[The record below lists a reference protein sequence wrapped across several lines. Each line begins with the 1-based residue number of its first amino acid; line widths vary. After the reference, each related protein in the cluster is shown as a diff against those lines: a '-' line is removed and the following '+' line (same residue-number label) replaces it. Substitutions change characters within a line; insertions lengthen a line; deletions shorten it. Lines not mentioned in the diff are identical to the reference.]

1 MLFLHF
7 AYCLVTCHL
16 RVICCILNTNTDT
29 GIPLRMPC
37 HSTQSI
43 VEPWFGF
50 MRATFWSRAGLE
62 NMWWIWKCQVYAGAS
77 FNEFKENWPEKGWS
91 SCFEDGASCFKLYR
105 PSPGCA
111 IRCEKTAVLLAWWRP
126 SPCLS
131 WPFHTKDKGGREEA
145 PRVAERT
152 LRALWRGFLQHS
164 GIKWWRSGILSK
176 NKIIFFLNIAHGCPS
191 YWTHALADSLT
202 TQSWKDAVMS
212 LANLIWW
219 RS

>member
-1 MLFLHF
+1 MCRGCARVGTRMKYTPSPAAFCWRSLLWYVMSECHPPCWPKF
-7 AYCLVTCHL
+7 CRMVLVK
-16 RVICCILNTNTDT
+16 RDFFVFN
-29 GIPLRMPC
+29 PLV
-37 HSTQSI
+37 S
-43 VEPWFGF
+43 G
-50 MRATFWSRAGLE
+50 AFWSRAGLE

-77 FNEFKENWPEKGWS
+77 FNKFKENWPEKGWS

-152 LRALWRGFLQHS
+152 LRAYGVV
-164 GIKWWRSGILSK
+164 
-176 NKIIFFLNIAHGCPS
+176 S
-191 YWTHALADSLT
+191 YSTLE
-202 TQSWKDAVMS
+202 
-212 LANLIWW
+212 
-219 RS
+219 

>member
-1 MLFLHF
+1 MYGAFFDTLPDPAWVMWMGLKWTLLHF
-7 AYCLVTCHL
+7 AKGWSVLQVQLRFAVKFAVTCHVWVPSSL
-16 RVICCILNTNTDT
+16 LTEILPDGLSETRFFVFN
-29 GIPLRMPC
+29 PLV
-37 HSTQSI
+37 S
-43 VEPWFGF
+43 G
-50 MRATFWSRAGLE
+50 AFWSRAGLE

-152 LRALWRGFLQHS
+152 LRAYGVV
-164 GIKWWRSGILSK
+164 
-176 NKIIFFLNIAHGCPS
+176 S
-191 YWTHALADSLT
+191 YSTLE
-202 TQSWKDAVMS
+202 
-212 LANLIWW
+212 
-219 RS
+219 